1 MGGNDGPDL
10 LELFRMHAQERQK
23 EAVNLLCNEVK
34 RLSRTKEIRRLLV
47 LGKYAGNPELCD
59 HVLRVLEM
67 LPELPG
73 MASPAYRAVLVLLFL
88 SRDRDILCRLRT
100 NIVLPCSK
108 RGHTEEMLW
117 FCEILYATGPSV
129 SMHDICREVCLYFY
143 LERRKQLRGYATC
156 VSELD
161 FQLAEKRLRILSV
174 AVFRL
179 KVILYSPG
187 VYSVGT
193 LSLLCRMSYSAFR
206 NRFLSVYGLPP
217 GRWLRN
223 KRIKRIC
230 LDMEYDHGLSLGE
243 ISERNGFSSASRLCE
258 FCKRNMGC
266 TPGRLKQALAHRWRS
281 K

>member
-1 MGGNDGPDL
+1 MDGNDGPDL

-34 RLSRTKEIRRLLV
+34 RLSRTKEVKRLLV
-47 LGKYAGNPELCD
+47 LGKYAGNPELCG

-100 NIVLPCSK
+100 NIVLSCSK

-143 LERRKQLRGYATC
+143 LERRKQLRGHSTC

-161 FQLAEKRLRILSV
+161 LQLAEKRFDMSSSLSKDVYEEVKSILDSI
-174 AVFRL
+174 
-179 KVILYSPG
+179 KDSSPSKAYNIDG
-187 VYSVGT
+187 ADLDTNINYN
-193 LSLLCRMSYSAFR
+193 LSGCS
-206 NRFLSVYGLPP
+206 RFFKG
-217 GRWLRN
+217 
-223 KRIKRIC
+223 K
-230 LDMEYDHGLSLGE
+230 E
-243 ISERNGFSSASRLCE
+243 IEIIIQECVKENIY
-258 FCKRNMGC
+258 K
-266 TPGRLKQALAHRWRS
+266 K
-281 K
+281 